1 MAALKLYLTGRRDML
16 LKKLVAVVSAVVVIT
31 VPYVKVLADDTVI
44 TLDETAKKFVV
55 VDKNLEYGD
64 MLPGEERSSVIKIS
78 NSSAENMEF
87 YINGKVLDNLA
98 DKGTGDQTAV
108 YGIKLYKNADTEPF
122 YNELIGNS
130 SKTQSDKSF
139 FDEDVRIAQLSKGE
153 SCDIKLVLYIDG
165 RSMDNSYMNKQG
177 QLEITV
183 NAEQPDVQNTVS
195 NNVITAVKT
204 GDSNNILLYII
215 VALAGIAGIAG
226 VVVMRQRN
234 RQ

>member
-1 MAALKLYLTGRRDML
+1 ML
-16 LKKLVAVVSAVVVIT
+16 LKKLVAVVSAVVVIA

-55 VDKNLEYGD
+55 IDKNLEYRD

-98 DKGTGDQTAV
+98 DKGTGDQTEV

-183 NAEQPDVQNTVS
+183 NAEQPDVYDTVS

>member
-1 MAALKLYLTGRRDML
+1 ML
-16 LKKLVAVVSAVVVIT
+16 LKKLVAVVSAVVVIA

-55 VDKNLEYGD
+55 VDKNFEYGD

-87 YINGKVLDNLA
+87 YINGKVLDNIA
-98 DKGTGDQTAV
+98 DKGIGDQTAV

-183 NAEQPDVQNTVS
+183 NAEQPDAYDTVS

>member
-1 MAALKLYLTGRRDML
+1 ML
-16 LKKLVAVVSAVVVIT
+16 LKKLVAVVSAVVVIA

-55 VDKNLEYGD
+55 IDKNLEYRD

-87 YINGKVLDNLA
+87 YINEKVLDNLA

-183 NAEQPDVQNTVS
+183 NAEQPDLQDTVS

>member
-1 MAALKLYLTGRRDML
+1 ML
-16 LKKLVAVVSAVVVIT
+16 LKKLVAVVSAVVVIA

-55 VDKNLEYGD
+55 IDKNLEYRD

-183 NAEQPDVQNTVS
+183 NAEQSDAYDTVS

>member
-1 MAALKLYLTGRRDML
+1 ML
-16 LKKLVAVVSAVVVIT
+16 LKKLVAVVSAVVVIA

-55 VDKNLEYGD
+55 IDKNLEYRD

-87 YINGKVLDNLA
+87 YINGKVLHNLA

-183 NAEQPDVQNTVS
+183 NAEQPDVQDTVS

-234 RQ
+234 RH

>member
-1 MAALKLYLTGRRDML
+1 ML
-16 LKKLVAVVSAVVVIT
+16 LKKLVAVVSAVVVIA

-55 VDKNLEYGD
+55 IDKNLEYRD

-98 DKGTGDQTAV
+98 DKGTGDLTAV
-108 YGIKLYKNADTEPF
+108 YGIKLYKNTDTEPF

-177 QLEITV
+177 QLEIMV
-183 NAEQPDVQNTVS
+183 NAEQPDAYDTVS

>member
-1 MAALKLYLTGRRDML
+1 ML

-87 YINGKVLDNLA
+87 YINGKVLDNIA
-98 DKGTGDQTAV
+98 DKGIGDQTAV

-183 NAEQPDVQNTVS
+183 NAEQPDAYDTVS
-195 NNVITAVKT
+195 NNMITAVKT

>member
-1 MAALKLYLTGRRDML
+1 ML
-16 LKKLVAVVSAVVVIT
+16 LKKLVAVVSAVVVIA

-55 VDKNLEYGD
+55 IDKNLEYRD

-87 YINGKVLDNLA
+87 YINGKVLDNLT

-108 YGIKLYKNADTEPF
+108 YGIKLYKNVDTEPF

-139 FDEDVRIAQLSKGE
+139 FDEDVRIAQLSNGE

-183 NAEQPDVQNTVS
+183 NAEQPDLQDTVS

>member
-1 MAALKLYLTGRRDML
+1 ML
-16 LKKLVAVVSAVVVIT
+16 LKKLVAVVSAVVVIA

-55 VDKNLEYGD
+55 IDKNIEYRD

-139 FDEDVRIAQLSKGE
+139 FDEDFRIAQLIKGE

-183 NAEQPDVQNTVS
+183 NAEQPDAYDTIS

>member
-1 MAALKLYLTGRRDML
+1 ML
-16 LKKLVAVVSAVVVIT
+16 LKKLVAVVSAVVVIA

-55 VDKNLEYGD
+55 IDKNIEYRD

-122 YNELIGNS
+122 YNERIGNS

-183 NAEQPDVQNTVS
+183 NAEQPDAYDTIS

>member
-1 MAALKLYLTGRRDML
+1 ML
-16 LKKLVAVVSAVVVIT
+16 LKKLVAVVSAVVVIA

-55 VDKNLEYGD
+55 IDKNLEYRD

-183 NAEQPDVQNTVS
+183 NAEQPDLQDTVS

-234 RQ
+234 GSKDWKCR

>member
-1 MAALKLYLTGRRDML
+1 ML
-16 LKKLVAVVSAVVVIT
+16 LKKLVAVVSAVVVIA

-55 VDKNLEYGD
+55 IDKNLEYRD

-183 NAEQPDVQNTVS
+183 NAEQPDAYDTVS

-215 VALAGIAGIAG
+215 VVLAGIAGIAG

>member
-1 MAALKLYLTGRRDML
+1 ML
-16 LKKLVAVVSAVVVIT
+16 LKKLVAVVSAVVVIA

-44 TLDETAKKFVV
+44 TLDETAKKFIVIY
-55 VDKNLEYGD
+55 KNLEYRD

-108 YGIKLYKNADTEPF
+108 YGIKLYKNTDTEPF

-183 NAEQPDVQNTVS
+183 NAEQPDAYDTVS

>member
-1 MAALKLYLTGRRDML
+1 ML
-16 LKKLVAVVSAVVVIT
+16 LKKLVAVVSAVVVIA

-44 TLDETAKKFVV
+44 TLDETAKKFIVI
-55 VDKNLEYGD
+55 DKNLEYRD

-108 YGIKLYKNADTEPF
+108 YGMKLYKNADTEPF

-183 NAEQPDVQNTVS
+183 NAEQPDAYDTVS

>member
-1 MAALKLYLTGRRDML
+1 ML
-16 LKKLVAVVSAVVVIT
+16 LKKLVAVVSAVVVIA

-44 TLDETAKKFVV
+44 TLDETAKKFIVI
-55 VDKNLEYGD
+55 DKNLEYRD

-183 NAEQPDVQNTVS
+183 NAEQPDAYDTVS

-234 RQ
+234 RH

>member
-1 MAALKLYLTGRRDML
+1 ML

-98 DKGTGDQTAV
+98 DKGTGDHTAV

-183 NAEQPDVQNTVS
+183 NAEQPDVYDTVS

>member
-1 MAALKLYLTGRRDML
+1 ML

-98 DKGTGDQTAV
+98 DKGTGYQTAV

-215 VALAGIAGIAG
+215 VAFAGIAGIAG

>member
-1 MAALKLYLTGRRDML
+1 ML
-16 LKKLVAVVSAVVVIT
+16 LKKLVAVVSAVVVIA

-234 RQ
+234 RH

>member
-1 MAALKLYLTGRRDML
+1 ML
-16 LKKLVAVVSAVVVIT
+16 LKKLVAVVSAVVVIA

-55 VDKNLEYGD
+55 IDKNLEYRD

-108 YGIKLYKNADTEPF
+108 YGIKLYKNTDTEPF

-130 SKTQSDKSF
+130 SKTQFDKSF

-183 NAEQPDVQNTVS
+183 NAEQPDAYDTVS

>member
-1 MAALKLYLTGRRDML
+1 ML
-16 LKKLVAVVSAVVVIT
+16 LKKLVAVVSAVVVIA

-177 QLEITV
+177 QLEIMV

>member
-1 MAALKLYLTGRRDML
+1 ML
-16 LKKLVAVVSAVVVIT
+16 LKKLVAVVSAVVVIA

-55 VDKNLEYGD
+55 IDKNLEYRD

-108 YGIKLYKNADTEPF
+108 YGINLYKNADTEPF

-183 NAEQPDVQNTVS
+183 NAEQPDAYDTVS

>member
-1 MAALKLYLTGRRDML
+1 MYL
-16 LKKLVAVVSAVVVIT
+16 VVIT

-87 YINGKVLDNLA
+87 YINGKVLDNIA

-183 NAEQPDVQNTVS
+183 NAEQPDAYDTVS

>member
-1 MAALKLYLTGRRDML
+1 ML
-16 LKKLVAVVSAVVVIT
+16 LKKLVAVVSAVVVIA

-55 VDKNLEYGD
+55 IDKNLEYRD

-183 NAEQPDVQNTVS
+183 NAEQPDAYDTVS

-234 RQ
+234 RH

>member
-1 MAALKLYLTGRRDML
+1 ML
-16 LKKLVAVVSAVVVIT
+16 LKKLVAVVSAVVVIA

-55 VDKNLEYGD
+55 IDKNLEYRD

-183 NAEQPDVQNTVS
+183 NAEQPDAYDTVS

-204 GDSNNILLYII
+204 GDSSNILLYII

-234 RQ
+234 RHSLNE

>member
-1 MAALKLYLTGRRDML
+1 ML
-16 LKKLVAVVSAVVVIT
+16 LKKLVAVVSAVVVIA

-55 VDKNLEYGD
+55 IDKNLEYRD

-183 NAEQPDVQNTVS
+183 NAEQPDVQDTVS

-204 GDSNNILLYII
+204 GDSNNILLYTI
-215 VALAGIAGIAG
+215 VALADIAGMAG

-234 RQ
+234 RH

>member
-1 MAALKLYLTGRRDML
+1 ML

-87 YINGKVLDNLA
+87 YINGKVLDNIA
-98 DKGTGDQTAV
+98 DKGIGDQTAV

-183 NAEQPDVQNTVS
+183 NAEQPDLQDTVS

>member
-1 MAALKLYLTGRRDML
+1 ML
-16 LKKLVAVVSAVVVIT
+16 LKKLVAVVSAVVVIA

-55 VDKNLEYGD
+55 IDKNLEYRD

-183 NAEQPDVQNTVS
+183 NAEQPDAYDTIS

>member
-1 MAALKLYLTGRRDML
+1 ML
-16 LKKLVAVVSAVVVIT
+16 LKKLVAVVSAVVVIA

-55 VDKNLEYGD
+55 IDKNLEYRD

-87 YINGKVLDNLA
+87 YINGKVFDNLA

-183 NAEQPDVQNTVS
+183 NAEQPDLQDTVS

>member
-1 MAALKLYLTGRRDML
+1 ML
-16 LKKLVAVVSAVVVIT
+16 LKKLVAVVSAVVVIA

-55 VDKNLEYGD
+55 IDKNLEYRD

-165 RSMDNSYMNKQG
+165 RSMDNSYMHKQG

-183 NAEQPDVQNTVS
+183 NAEQPDAYDTVS

-234 RQ
+234 RH

>member
-1 MAALKLYLTGRRDML
+1 ML

-55 VDKNLEYGD
+55 IDKNLEYRD

-87 YINGKVLDNLA
+87 YINGKVLDNIA
-98 DKGTGDQTAV
+98 DKGIGDQTAV

-183 NAEQPDVQNTVS
+183 NAEQPDAYDTVS

>member
-1 MAALKLYLTGRRDML
+1 ML
-16 LKKLVAVVSAVVVIT
+16 LKKLVAVVSAVVVIA

-44 TLDETAKKFVV
+44 TLDETAKKFIVI
-55 VDKNLEYGD
+55 DKNLEYRD

-183 NAEQPDVQNTVS
+183 SAEQPDLQDTVS

>member
-1 MAALKLYLTGRRDML
+1 ML

-87 YINGKVLDNLA
+87 YINGKALDNLA

-108 YGIKLYKNADTEPF
+108 YGIKLYKNTDTEPF

>member
-1 MAALKLYLTGRRDML
+1 ML
-16 LKKLVAVVSAVVVIT
+16 LKKLVAVVSAVVVIA

-183 NAEQPDVQNTVS
+183 NAEQPDVYDTVS

>member
-1 MAALKLYLTGRRDML
+1 MAALKLYLTGRRRYAF
-16 LKKLVAVVSAVVVIT
+16 KEISGGCICRSCYYSA
-31 VPYVKVLADDTVI
+31 YVKVLADDTVI

-122 YNELIGNS
+122 L
-130 SKTQSDKSF
+130 
-139 FDEDVRIAQLSKGE
+139 
-153 SCDIKLVLYIDG
+153 
-165 RSMDNSYMNKQG
+165 
-177 QLEITV
+177 
-183 NAEQPDVQNTVS
+183 
-195 NNVITAVKT
+195 
-204 GDSNNILLYII
+204 
-215 VALAGIAGIAG
+215 
-226 VVVMRQRN
+226 
-234 RQ
+234 

>member
-1 MAALKLYLTGRRDML
+1 ML
-16 LKKLVAVVSAVVVIT
+16 LKKLVAVVSAVVVIA

-44 TLDETAKKFVV
+44 TLDETAKKFIVI
-55 VDKNLEYGD
+55 DKNLEYRD

-183 NAEQPDVQNTVS
+183 NAEQPDAYDTVS